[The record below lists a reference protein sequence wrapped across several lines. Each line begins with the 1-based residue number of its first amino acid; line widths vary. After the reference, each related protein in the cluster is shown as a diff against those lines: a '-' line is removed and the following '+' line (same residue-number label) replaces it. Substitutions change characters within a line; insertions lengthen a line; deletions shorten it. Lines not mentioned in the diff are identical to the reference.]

1 MDQHINILVVEDD
14 NDINQL
20 LCKIIKKSS
29 YFPQPAYSGTEA
41 MIYLDKQKWDL
52 VLLDLM
58 LPGMN
63 GEEILEIMFKR
74 SIPVI
79 IISAKNEQKDKN

>member
-1 MDQHINILVVEDD
+1 MIMILTSFYAK
-14 NDINQL
+14 L
-20 LCKIIKKSS
+20 LKKSS

-79 IISAKNEQKDKN
+79 IISAKK